1 MDFTNYNL
9 DDIKESNYINTA
21 GRHTLKIMSVKTDV
35 SQNGKEYH
43 KYECENVDGEK
54 ISVTLYLVEN
64 AMWKY
69 KNFIKACGLPGTG
82 VVNFNELPKTLIGKK
97 FVGEVQKQADKL
109 DVATGLKVESKYY
122 EVAKFY
128 PVEG

>member
-1 MDFTNYNL
+1 MDTQNYNL
-9 DDIKESNYINTA
+9 DDIKESNYINKA
-21 GRHTLKIMSVKTDV
+21 GRHTLTIKKFIAGD
-35 SQNGKEYH
+35 SQNQKPYH
-43 KYECENVDGEK
+43 KFECENVDGEK
-54 ISVTLYLVEN
+54 ITVTLYLVEN

-82 VVNFNELPKTLIGKK
+82 VVNLETVSQSLVGKS
-97 FVGEVQKQADKL
+97 FVGEVQKQPDRV
-109 DVATGLKVESKYY
+109 DIVTGETKESKYY

>member
-1 MDFTNYNL
+1 MDKQNFNL
-9 DDIKESNYINTA
+9 DDIKESSYINKA
-21 GRHTLKIMSVKTDV
+21 GRHTLKIKSFTSGV
-35 SQNGKEYH
+35 SQNEKEYH

-54 ISVTLYLVEN
+54 ITVTLYLVEN

-82 VVNFNELPKTLIGKK
+82 VVNFDTLPNTLVGKS
-97 FVGEVQKQADKL
+97 FVGEVQKQPDRV
-109 DVATGLKVESKYY
+109 DIVTGETKESKYY
-122 EVAKFY
+122 EVSKFY